1 MQIQSI
7 IQILNKRKKRKRK
20 VSIFPLR
27 KNKNKIENMRKERG
41 EKKLGF
47 VEGRKDKKQKKNKRE
62 QN

>member
-1 MQIQSI
+1 
-7 IQILNKRKKRKRK
+7 LNKRKKRKRK

-47 VEGRKDKKQKKNKRE
+47 VEGRKDKK
-62 QN
+62 